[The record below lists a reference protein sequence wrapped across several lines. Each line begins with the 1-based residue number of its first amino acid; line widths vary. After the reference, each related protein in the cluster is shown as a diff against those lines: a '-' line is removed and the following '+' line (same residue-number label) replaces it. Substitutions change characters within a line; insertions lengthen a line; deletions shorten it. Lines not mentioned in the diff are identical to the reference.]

1 MVDYNLLSAA
11 VSAAICVRIMLYRRG
26 QATYRPLVSLIAYLM
41 AMATGCYSLT
51 IVLHELAG
59 PPMQANPFTL
69 VVLVILA
76 WLVFRARGN
85 ISRVIRVHWDK
96 QP

>member
-1 MVDYNLLSAA
+1 MVDFNLLSAA

-59 PPMQANPFTL
+59 PPMQASPFAF
-69 VVLVILA
+69 VVLSILA
-76 WLVFRARGN
+76 LMVFKARGN
-85 ISRVIRVHWDK
+85 VSRVIRVHWDE
-96 QP
+96 